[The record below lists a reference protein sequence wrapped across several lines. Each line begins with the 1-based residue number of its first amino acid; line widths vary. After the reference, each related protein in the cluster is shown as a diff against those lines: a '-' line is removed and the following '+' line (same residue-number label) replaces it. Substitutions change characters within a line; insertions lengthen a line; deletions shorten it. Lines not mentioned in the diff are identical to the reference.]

1 MSRRSVVQRGADRG
15 RSAAPG
21 RCAGTAQRVR
31 LPLLVL
37 LAGLAL
43 CAGVVGRAPRG
54 AAALDNGLALTP
66 YMGWNSYYGDT
77 PLYEE
82 PVLHVA
88 DTIVA
93 RGLLAAGYQYVW
105 LDVGWWDGGR
115 DAQGGIVPP
124 PRQWPHGMRFL
135 TDYIHAKGLR
145 AGIYTDAGADG
156 CGGDKQGSGPSKPG
170 GGDFYQQDADQFA
183 VWGFDA
189 VKIDFC
195 GGLSAGLDPE
205 TQYARFANAL
215 SNNAAHRPMLI
226 NLCDPFSPNNGDPP
240 LEQSGYWT
248 YTFARTIANSWRTE
262 TDLGLLHHDRV
273 LKWSDMLRNLT
284 ADAAHPEAAGPGHWN
299 DPDYLAPELGMTAV
313 EDQTQFTMWAMLA
326 APLIIGND
334 VRHLSDRAVALLT
347 DPEVIAVDQDPL
359 GKQGV
364 RVLDS
369 YGVEVW
375 TRPLATPGSRAVAL
389 LNLRSFTEPVS
400 VSWHDLGIA
409 GAASVRDLWAHADRG
424 SFDSGYTLSV
434 PSHGAAL
441 LIVTDQAPP
450 SAPAV
455 PLPTVTPVP
464 ADTPPL
470 GALPARR
477 RPALRA

>member
-1 MSRRSVVQRGADRG
+1 VS
-15 RSAAPG
+15 
-21 RCAGTAQRVR
+21 
-31 LPLLVL
+31 
-37 LAGLAL
+37 
-43 CAGVVGRAPRG
+43 
-54 AAALDNGLALTP
+54 
-66 YMGWNSYYGDT
+66 
-77 PLYEE
+77 
-82 PVLHVA
+82 
-88 DTIVA
+88 

-105 LDVGWWDGGR
+105 LDGGWWDGGR
-115 DAQGGIVPP
+115 DDHGGIVPP
-124 PRQWPHGMRFL
+124 ARQWPHGMRFL

-170 GGDFYQQDADQFA
+170 GADHYQQDVDQFA

-189 VKIDFC
+189 VKLDYC
-195 GGLSAGLDPE
+195 GGYSAGLDPE
-205 TQYARFANAL
+205 TQYTQFSRAVAN
-215 SNNAAHRPMLI
+215 NVAHRPMLL
-226 NLCDPFSPNNGDPP
+226 NVCDPFTPVNGDLP
-240 LEQSGYWT
+240 LEESGYWS
-248 YTFARTIANSWRTE
+248 YTFSSTVANSWRTE
-262 TDLGLLHHDRV
+262 SDIGIPSGDRV
-273 LKWSDMLRNLT
+273 LTWSDMIRNMN

-313 EDQTQFTMWAMLA
+313 EDQAQFTMWAMLA
-326 APLIIGND
+326 APLMIGND
-334 VRHLSDRAVALLT
+334 VRHLSDKAVTMLT

-375 TRPLATPGSRAVAL
+375 SRPLATPGTRAVAL

-400 VSWHDLGIA
+400 VSWRDLGIA

-441 LIVTDQAPP
+441 LIVSDQTSL

-455 PLPTVTPVP
+455 PAPTVAPVP
-464 ADTPPL
+464 VAAPPEA
-470 GALPARR
+470 ALPERR
-477 RPALRA
+477 RPALLV